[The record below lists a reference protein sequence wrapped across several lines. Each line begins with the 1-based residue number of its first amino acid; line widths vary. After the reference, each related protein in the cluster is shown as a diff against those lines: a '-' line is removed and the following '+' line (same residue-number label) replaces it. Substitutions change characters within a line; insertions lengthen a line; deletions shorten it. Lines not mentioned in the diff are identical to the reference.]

1 VKASRLLVVALVG
14 GASAFACERS
24 PTALSTR
31 ALVASR
37 STTTTKTGLVAC
49 TQAYDSAAQLI
60 GPRGGMLVVGAHL
73 LFVDSLV
80 LRDTVRIT
88 AVAPSGAVR
97 WVRFEP
103 SGLLFPANPRDG
115 WGAVLVTNYSDCG
128 VSLSSTLQMAQV
140 SDSLAILTYLTT
152 YVKSRKTPW
161 SQATQY
167 VAALL
172 PHFSNYAVAW

>member
-1 VKASRLLVVALVG
+1 VKATQLLIVALVG

-24 PTALSTR
+24 PTAPSTPGV
-31 ALVASR
+31 VAAR
-37 STTTTKTGLVAC
+37 SGATAKTGLVAC
-49 TQAYDSAAQLI
+49 TQSYDSATQVI
-60 GPRGGMLVVGAHL
+60 GPKGGSLVVGAHM

-80 LRDTVRIT
+80 LSDTVRIT
-88 AVAPSGAVR
+88 AVAPSASVR
-97 WVRFEP
+97 WVRFQP
-103 SGLLFPANPRDG
+103 SGLLFPTNLRDG
-115 WGAVLVTNYSDCG
+115 WGAVLVTNYTDCG
-128 VSLSSTLQMAQV
+128 LSLSTTLRIAQV

-152 YVKSRKTPW
+152 YVKSKKNPW